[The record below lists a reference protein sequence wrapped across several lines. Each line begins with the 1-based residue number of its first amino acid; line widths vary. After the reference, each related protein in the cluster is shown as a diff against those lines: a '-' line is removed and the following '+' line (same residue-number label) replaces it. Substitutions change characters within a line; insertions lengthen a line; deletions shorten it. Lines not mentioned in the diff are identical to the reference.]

1 MSDFVLRPAVPAD
14 APVILALL
22 RDLAGY
28 EKAPHFDLTE
38 TAIVRD
44 MFGAACQCA
53 LAFQDGREAGLA
65 TWFWTY
71 KSFRAARY
79 LFVEDL
85 YVKPEFR
92 GQGLGR
98 QLLVHLAI
106 RARQEDGF
114 LEWRVLDWNAPA
126 VEFYKSLGATL
137 LPEWITCRL
146 EGAALETLVS

>member
-1 MSDFVLRPAVPAD
+1 MSDFVLRPAVTAD

-71 KSFRAARY
+71 KAFAQRAICSW
-79 LFVEDL
+79 
-85 YVKPEFR
+85 K
-92 GQGLGR
+92 
-98 QLLVHLAI
+98 
-106 RARQEDGF
+106 
-114 LEWRVLDWNAPA
+114 
-126 VEFYKSLGATL
+126 
-137 LPEWITCRL
+137 TCM
-146 EGAALETLVS
+146 